1 MPQYRENLTLA
12 VPVMLSQVGQVV
24 VQLADNAMVGRLG
37 ALPLAGVSF
46 GGAVFVIFMFWGM
59 GVSLGL
65 TPLVGEAYAK
75 RDLRGAAALFQNSL
89 VLYAATGIVLLAL
102 LLGALVIAISGV
114 NPFKA
119 YGTIITGALGKK
131 TAIRQT
137 VKIAV
142 PLLGCALAIAPC
154 FKMRF
159 WNIGAEGQITAG
171 AIAASY
177 FALYWV
183 GKVPSAVLL
192 LIMGAA
198 GAVAGGIWALIPAF
212 FKARW
217 NTNETLFTLM
227 MNYIIIGVV
236 RWLQG
241 GPWEGRPG
249 SQIIPMFDQ
258 SAWLPEV
265 FGVHCGWIIVL
276 VLVVVM
282 HLYMNYTKHG
292 YEIAV
297 IGDSLNTARY
307 AGMNVGHVMMRT
319 MFLSGAISGLVG
331 FIVASGANNT
341 LYDGVANGVGFTS
354 ITVAWLS
361 QLNAFAMIVIS
372 ALLAILE
379 KGAETLQTAMQVPT
393 SISDIVT
400 GILLFCM
407 LGCEFFINYRMIFR
421 RKQAEAPAAPAAA
434 ESDQTESKEDASC

>member
-1 MPQYRENLTLA
+1 MKKEQN
-12 VPVMLSQVGQVV
+12 VPFV
-24 VQLADNAMVGRLG
+24 RL
-37 ALPLAGVSF
+37 
-46 GGAVFVIFMFWGM
+46 
-59 GVSLGL
+59 
-65 TPLVGEAYAK
+65 AK
-75 RDLRGAAALFQNSL
+75 REGLERWKIWCVRIGS
-89 VLYAATGIVLLAL
+89 ILLAL
-102 LLGALVIAISGV
+102 LLGALIIGISGV
-114 NPFKA
+114 NPIQA
-119 YGTIITGALGKK
+119 YGTILSGSLGKK

-177 FALYWV
+177 FALFWA
-183 GKVPSAVLL
+183 GRMPSPVLL
-192 LIMGAA
+192 IVMGLAGAA
-198 GAVAGGIWALIPAF
+198 AGGLWALIPAF

-249 SQIIPMFDQ
+249 SQIIPQFD
-258 SAWLPEV
+258 SDACLPRV
-265 FGVHCGWIIVL
+265 LGVHCGWIIVL
-276 VLVVVM
+276 LLVVFM
-282 HLYMNYTKHG
+282 HVYMKYTKHG

-307 AGMNVGHVMMRT
+307 AGMNVGRVMMRT

-331 FIVASGANNT
+331 FIVVSGANGT
-341 LYDGVANGVGFTS
+341 LYDGVAGGVGFTS

-361 QLNAFAMIVIS
+361 QLNAFAMVLIS
-372 ALLAILE
+372 TMLAVLS
-379 KGAETLQTAMQVPT
+379 KGAETLQTRLSVPA
-393 SISDIVT
+393 SISDIIT

-407 LGCEFFINYRMIFR
+407 LGCEFFINYRLIFR
-421 RKQAEAPAAPAAA
+421 GGK
-434 ESDQTESKEDASC
+434 SKEAAK